1 MPKSWTLID
10 IIKWGEQFFKDRGF
24 DNPRAEIEWL
34 LCSLLETTRLDI
46 YLKYDMP
53 ISNEKLRILRSWIK
67 RREKKEP
74 LQYITGVCEFYGR
87 EFFVNSDVLIPRP
100 ETERIIDIAVEHYKK
115 INQKPSILDIGSGSG
130 CISITMALEI
140 SDSNVLGLDSSS
152 SANKIARKNSLKL
165 KAKNVSFD
173 DMDILTNTPAKGFDI
188 VISNPPYIP
197 QKELNTIMPD
207 VINFEPHIALT
218 DSLDG
223 LTFYRRYAKLCE
235 HLLTNNGIFLLEV
248 GLGDHCVK
256 VEKIFRREG
265 YNNINCYKDF
275 NGDERILLIQL

>member
-1 MPKSWTLID
+1 MPRSWRLID
-10 IIKWGEQFFKDRGF
+10 IIKWGEQFFKDRDF
-24 DNPRAEIEWL
+24 DNPRSEIEWL
-34 LCSLLETTRLDI
+34 LCYLLKINRLEI

-53 ISNEKLRILRSWIK
+53 VSNEKLRTLRSWIK

-87 EFFVNSDVLIPRP
+87 EFYVNSDVLIPRP
-100 ETERIIDIAVEHYKK
+100 ETERIVDIALEHYKK
-115 INQKPSILDIGSGSG
+115 INSKPSILDIGSGSG

-140 SDSNVLGLDSSS
+140 SDSRVLGLDSSS
-152 SANKIARKNSLKL
+152 SANNIARENSLKL
-165 KAKNVSFD
+165 EAKNVSFD
-173 DMDILTNTPAKGFDI
+173 DMDILSNCPDGRFDI

-197 QKELNTIMPD
+197 KGELKTIMTD

-218 DSLDG
+218 DSVDG

-235 HLLTNNGIFLLEV
+235 HLLTDNGIILLEV
-248 GLGDHCVK
+248 GLGNHCAK

-265 YNNINCYKDF
+265 YNNINRYKDF
-275 NGDERILLIQL
+275 NDDERVILIQL

>member
-53 ISNEKLRILRSWIK
+53 VSNKKLRILRSWIK

-100 ETERIIDIAVEHYKK
+100 ETERIIDIALEHYKK

-173 DMDILTNTPAKGFDI
+173 DMDILTNTPGKGFDI

-197 QKELNTIMPD
+197 QQELNTIMPD

-275 NGDERILLIQL
+275 NDDERILLIQL

>member
-53 ISNEKLRILRSWIK
+53 VSNEKLRILRSWIK

-100 ETERIIDIAVEHYKK
+100 ETERIIDIALEHYKK

-188 VISNPPYIP
+188 VISNPPYIA
-197 QKELNTIMPD
+197 QEELNTIMPD

-235 HLLTNNGIFLLEV
+235 HLLTKNGIFLLEV

-256 VEKIFRREG
+256 VEKIFRRKG

-275 NGDERILLIQL
+275 NDDERILLIQL

>member
-1 MPKSWTLID
+1 
-10 IIKWGEQFFKDRGF
+10 
-24 DNPRAEIEWL
+24 
-34 LCSLLETTRLDI
+34 
-46 YLKYDMP
+46 
-53 ISNEKLRILRSWIK
+53 
-67 RREKKEP
+67 
-74 LQYITGVCEFYGR
+74 
-87 EFFVNSDVLIPRP
+87 
-100 ETERIIDIAVEHYKK
+100 
-115 INQKPSILDIGSGSG
+115 
-130 CISITMALEI
+130 MALEI

-173 DMDILTNTPAKGFDI
+173 DMDILTNIPGKGFDI

-197 QKELNTIMPD
+197 QEELNTIMPD

-218 DSLDG
+218 DSFDG

-256 VEKIFRREG
+256 VEKIFRRKG

-275 NGDERILLIQL
+275 NDDERILLIQL

>member
-275 NGDERILLIQL
+275 NDDERILLIQL

>member
-53 ISNEKLRILRSWIK
+53 VSNEKLRILRSWIK

-100 ETERIIDIAVEHYKK
+100 ETESIIDIALEHYKK

-173 DMDILTNTPAKGFDI
+173 DMDILTNIPGKGFDI

-197 QKELNTIMPD
+197 QEELNTIMPD

-235 HLLTNNGIFLLEV
+235 HLLTKNGIFLLEV

-275 NGDERILLIQL
+275 NDDERILLIQL

>member
-53 ISNEKLRILRSWIK
+53 VSNEKLRILRSWIK

-100 ETERIIDIAVEHYKK
+100 ETERIIDIALEHYKK

-197 QKELNTIMPD
+197 QEELNTIMPD

-275 NGDERILLIQL
+275 NDDERILLIQL

>member
-10 IIKWGEQFFKDRGF
+10 IIKWGEQFFEDRGF

-34 LCSLLETTRLDI
+34 LCSLLENTRLDI

-100 ETERIIDIAVEHYKK
+100 ETERIIDIALEHYKK

-140 SDSNVLGLDSSS
+140 SESNVLGLDSSS

-248 GLGDHCVK
+248 GLGDHCIK

>member
-53 ISNEKLRILRSWIK
+53 VSNEKLRILRSWIK

-100 ETERIIDIAVEHYKK
+100 ETERIIDIALEHYKK

-173 DMDILTNTPAKGFDI
+173 DMDILTNTPGKGFDI

-197 QKELNTIMPD
+197 QQELNTIMPD

-275 NGDERILLIQL
+275 NDDERILLIQL

>member
-53 ISNEKLRILRSWIK
+53 VSNEKLRILRSWIK

-100 ETERIIDIAVEHYKK
+100 ETERIIDIALEHYKK

-173 DMDILTNTPAKGFDI
+173 DMDILTNTPGKGFDI

-197 QKELNTIMPD
+197 QEELNTIMPD

-235 HLLTNNGIFLLEV
+235 HLLTKNGIFLLEV

-256 VEKIFRREG
+256 VEKIFRRKG

-275 NGDERILLIQL
+275 NDDERILLIQL

>member
-100 ETERIIDIAVEHYKK
+100 ETERIIDIALEHYKK

-140 SDSNVLGLDSSS
+140 SESNVLGLDSSS

-248 GLGDHCVK
+248 GLGDHCIK

>member
-53 ISNEKLRILRSWIK
+53 VSNEKLRILRSWIK

-100 ETERIIDIAVEHYKK
+100 ETERIIDIALEHYKK

-188 VISNPPYIP
+188 VISNPPYIA
-197 QKELNTIMPD
+197 QEELNTIMPD

-275 NGDERILLIQL
+275 NDDERILLIQL

>member
-1 MPKSWTLID
+1 M
-10 IIKWGEQFFKDRGF
+10 EQQVVSS
-24 DNPRAEIEWL
+24 E
-34 LCSLLETTRLDI
+34 
-46 YLKYDMP
+46 
-53 ISNEKLRILRSWIK
+53 SNESN
-67 RREKKEP
+67 
-74 LQYITGVCEFYGR
+74 
-87 EFFVNSDVLIPRP
+87 NS
-100 ETERIIDIAVEHYKK
+100 
-115 INQKPSILDIGSGSG
+115 
-130 CISITMALEI
+130 
-140 SDSNVLGLDSSS
+140 
-152 SANKIARKNSLKL
+152 
-165 KAKNVSFD
+165 NVSFD

>member
-197 QKELNTIMPD
+197 QEELNTIMPD

-275 NGDERILLIQL
+275 NDDERILLIQL

>member
-53 ISNEKLRILRSWIK
+53 VSNEKLRILRSWIK

-100 ETERIIDIAVEHYKK
+100 ETERIIDIALEHYKK

-173 DMDILTNTPAKGFDI
+173 DMDILTNTPGKGFDI

-197 QKELNTIMPD
+197 QEELNTIMPD

-256 VEKIFRREG
+256 VEKIFRRKG

-275 NGDERILLIQL
+275 NDDERILLIQL

>member
-10 IIKWGEQFFKDRGF
+10 IIKWGEQFFKDRDF
-24 DNPRAEIEWL
+24 DNPRTEIELL
-34 LCSLLETTRLDI
+34 LCSLLKINRLEI

-53 ISNEKLRILRSWIK
+53 VSSEKLRTLRSWIE
-67 RREKKEP
+67 RRKKKEP

-100 ETERIIDIAVEHYKK
+100 ETERIIDIVLEHYKK

-140 SDSNVLGLDSSS
+140 SDSNVLGLDFSS
-152 SANKIARKNSLKL
+152 SANKIARENSLKL
-165 KAKNVSFD
+165 KAKNVSFN
-173 DMDILTNTPAKGFDI
+173 DMDILANSPSGRFDI

-197 QKELNTIMPD
+197 QEELNTIMPD

-223 LTFYRRYAKLCE
+223 LTFYRRYAKLFE
-235 HLLTNNGIFLLEV
+235 HLLINNGIILLEV
-248 GLGDHCVK
+248 GLGDHCAK
-256 VEKIFRREG
+256 VEKIFRGEG
-265 YNNINCYKDF
+265 YNNIKRYKDF
-275 NGDERILLIQL
+275 NDDERVLLIQF

>member
-24 DNPRAEIEWL
+24 DNPRTEIEWL
-34 LCSLLETTRLDI
+34 LSSLLETTRLDI
-46 YLKYDMP
+46 YLKHDMP
-53 ISNEKLRILRSWIK
+53 VSNEKLRILRSWIK

-100 ETERIIDIAVEHYKK
+100 ETERIIDIALEHYKK

-152 SANKIARKNSLKL
+152 SANKVARKNSLKL

-173 DMDILTNTPAKGFDI
+173 DMDILTNTPPKDLTF

-197 QKELNTIMPD
+197 QEELNTIMPD
-207 VINFEPHIALT
+207 VINFEPHISLT
-218 DSLDG
+218 DSFDG

-275 NGDERILLIQL
+275 NDDERILLIQL